1 MVAIPASV
9 MSSLIADRTAKEA
22 SKISKASLGF
32 DFIPLISGIVI
43 FYTIAFIFAKFM
55 EASKLATGGFIAFSN
70 LLGFN
75 VPPQQELPNSL
86 NRLFDEGGLNG
97 IKFWDLI
104 NIIAI
109 VIIVATAFQFYS
121 NVKAQSTREN
131 PKQVQPITWAIF
143 GILVSFIIVTG
154 MSEIVTRI
162 QQRNF
167 QSDFR

>member
-1 MVAIPASV
+1 MVAIPASALAGLV
-9 MSSLIADRTAKEA
+9 ATKVAKEA
-22 SKISKASLGF
+22 SKISKVSLGF

-43 FYTIAFIFAKFM
+43 FYTIAFVFAKFM
-55 EASKLATGGFIAFSN
+55 EASKYATGGFIFFAN
-70 LLGFN
+70 QLGFN

-97 IKFWDLI
+97 VKFWDLI
-104 NIIAI
+104 NVIAM
-109 VIIVATAFQFYS
+109 VIIIATAFQFYS
-121 NVKAQSTREN
+121 NTKAQGG
-131 PKQVQPITWAIF
+131 QVQPITWAIF

-154 MSEIVTRI
+154 MSKLVTRI